1 MEAANGSFYVTL
13 WDLHTEGHINVRDEG
28 GMREFLEDWFQDVLP
43 KDAYA
48 RHCIDT
54 LEEWAQSPSFVKAPE
69 VVAAENY
76 LEVAT
81 QKRLVRPSV
90 LRTLPREPSRADI
103 HKPAVMKSDEHYL
116 LLRDLVPA
124 DKNDLKGLVP
134 FKAGT
139 PESKRAAYIGK
150 KWEVTDPRTGKLI
163 GFDQIRVE
171 IGFTGKRA
179 TVYVAPFDM
188 TFIMP
193 NMPALDKEVYR
204 TLSEIIDFVK
214 TYDPD
219 LDVTYPQG
227 AYTSPTSFPVRRASK
242 PSWIVLSRNFNV
254 LNAPAPT
261 ARKPQSMTL
270 SEWARAN

>member
-1 MEAANGSFYVTL
+1 MKWG
-13 WDLHTEGHINVRDEG
+13 
-28 GMREFLEDWFQDVLP
+28 
-43 KDAYA
+43 
-48 RHCIDT
+48 
-54 LEEWAQSPSFVKAPE
+54 
-69 VVAAENY
+69 VA
-76 LEVAT
+76 
-81 QKRLVRPSV
+81 
-90 LRTLPREPSRADI
+90 
-103 HKPAVMKSDEHYL
+103 
-116 LLRDLVPA
+116 
-124 DKNDLKGLVP
+124 
-134 FKAGT
+134 
-139 PESKRAAYIGK
+139 
-150 KWEVTDPRTGKLI
+150 DPRTGRLI

-171 IGFTGKRA
+171 ISLTGKMA

-193 NMPALDKEVYR
+193 NMPALDKEIYR
-204 TLSEIIDFVK
+204 TLSEIIEFVK
-214 TYDPD
+214 AYNPD

>member
-1 MEAANGSFYVTL
+1 M
-13 WDLHTEGHINVRDEG
+13 
-28 GMREFLEDWFQDVLP
+28 
-43 KDAYA
+43 
-48 RHCIDT
+48 
-54 LEEWAQSPSFVKAPE
+54 
-69 VVAAENY
+69 
-76 LEVAT
+76 
-81 QKRLVRPSV
+81 
-90 LRTLPREPSRADI
+90 
-103 HKPAVMKSDEHYL
+103 PAG
-116 LLRDLVPA
+116 
-124 DKNDLKGLVP
+124 KNDLKGLVP

-150 KWEVTDPRTGKLI
+150 KLGVADPRTGRLI

-171 IGFTGKRA
+171 ISLAGKMA

-193 NMPALDKEVYR
+193 NMPALDKEIYR
-204 TLSEIIDFVK
+204 TLSEIIEFVK

-227 AYTSPTSFPVRRASK
+227 AYTSPTSFPVRRTSK
-242 PSWIVLSRNFNV
+242 PSWIVLSRNFNA
-254 LNAPAPT
+254 LNESAPT